1 MKRSTKHQFKKVQ
14 FAPLNGGVNVSQ
26 VPEQIAENEMQL
38 CENFWYEQDTQRL
51 VGRGGLQLIKALGK
65 GVKSMFYDIETNTT
79 LIFTEDR
86 DCYKAVVGGTSLQL
100 TYLDK
105 VSGNKIPQCVKFKNQ
120 LFIASGS
127 MLQFYDFAE
136 GSVLQSITTAP
147 HCDKVFYRFGRLA
160 VAMTGSDRITY
171 SSVGDATS
179 DVAWI
184 DNTNDDSSSKWLDVG
199 YDDGGD
205 IVEIVPLATDMIIFK
220 SNGKAYQLVG
230 DAEYTTWAVYNVAN
244 FTDMTNDFAYG
255 ISATNLGQEVAFLSL
270 RGLKTLSATQDYGNS
285 SAMDIGSKFNKL
297 LTTNLYEPEFY
308 HLRRHKVLIIRPTSD
323 HTYFVVY
330 NYGINAAT
338 VFRFAFNID
347 CVLETKDDILV
358 GANNSIYRLTIEAT
372 QDDNQPITYTFS
384 PRSIEGSDKVLV
396 KSIDTHFVSDHAG
409 EATLT
414 IGDRLNVKVPTSF
427 RHKLRCNHSEE
438 TAQLTITSNSRFG
451 VGSVVL
457 DIADL

>member
-1 MKRSTKHQFKKVQ
+1 MKRSTKHQYRKVA
-14 FAPLNGGVNVSQ
+14 FALLNGGINVDLPSA
-26 VPEQIAENEMQL
+26 QIAENEMQL

-51 VGRGGLQLIKALGK
+51 VGRGGLQLVESLGK
-65 GVKSMFYDIETNTT
+65 GIKSMFYDIETNTT
-79 LIFTEDR
+79 LVFTEDR
-86 DCYKAVVGGTSLQL
+86 DCYKVVVGTNSAQL

-105 VSGNKIPQCVKFKNQ
+105 VSGDKLPQCVKFKNN

-127 MLQFYDFAE
+127 MLQFYDFAD

-179 DVAWI
+179 DIAWEE
-184 DNTNDDSSSKWLDVG
+184 NTNDDSSAKWLDVG

-230 DAEYTTWAVYNVAN
+230 DADFTTWSVYNVAN

-255 ISATNLGQEVAFLSL
+255 VSATNLGQEVAFLSL
-270 RGLKTLSATQDYGNS
+270 RGLKTLSATQDYGNI

-308 HLRRHKVLIIRPTSD
+308 HLRRHKVLIIRPTASHD
-323 HTYFVVY
+323 YFVVFD
-330 NYGINAAT
+330 YGINAAT
-338 VFRFAFNID
+338 VFRFGFNID
-347 CVLETKDDILV
+347 CILETKDDILV

-372 QDDNQPITYTFS
+372 QDDNLA
-384 PRSIEGSDKVLV
+384 IEYVMKPKLILGSDEVLV
-396 KSIDTHFVSDHAG
+396 KAIDTKFDSDHAG
-409 EATLT
+409 EVAVS
-414 IGDRLNVKVPTSF
+414 IDRLSIKMPTNDRRKV
-427 RHKLRCNHSEE
+427 RCNHSTEAIDLE
-438 TAQLTITSNSRFG
+438 VRSNSRFG
-451 VGSVVL
+451 VEHIYL
-457 DIADL
+457 DVADL